1 VAVACETAALKESL
15 MPHRIALLAALL
27 GLPLLGACNDGP
39 VQVDRSL
46 ERGTALAPPG
56 VDMAWPPPVGPD
68 RR

>member
-1 VAVACETAALKESL
+1 
-15 MPHRIALLAALL
+15 MPQKLALLAAL
-27 GLPLLGACNDGP
+27 LLGACNDGP

-56 VDMAWPPPVGPD
+56 LTVPPPVGPD

>member
-1 VAVACETAALKESL
+1 VAVACEDGDLKESS
-15 MPHRIALLAALL
+15 MPYKIALLAALL
-27 GLPLLGACNDGP
+27 ATPLLGACNDGP

-56 VDMAWPPPVGPD
+56 VSMAWPPPVAPD

>member
-1 VAVACETAALKESL
+1 
-15 MPHRIALLAALL
+15 MPYKIALLAALL
-27 GLPLLGACNDGP
+27 LGGCGDGP

-56 VDMAWPPPVGPD
+56 LQMPPPVGPD

>member
-1 VAVACETAALKESL
+1 
-15 MPHRIALLAALL
+15 MPYKIALLAALL
-27 GLPLLGACNDGP
+27 LGACNGGP

-56 VDMAWPPPVGPD
+56 LTMPPQVGPD